1 MLYEELAR
9 KDKRERTSQ
18 IKALVEDKVAEIGT
32 KFQSQLAEVHSLVM
46 ELSADLETKLS
57 TTRKSLADTLL
68 IQNTIAQNLKKV
80 NEESSQVA

>member
-18 IKALVEDKVAEIGT
+18 IKALVEDKVAEIRT